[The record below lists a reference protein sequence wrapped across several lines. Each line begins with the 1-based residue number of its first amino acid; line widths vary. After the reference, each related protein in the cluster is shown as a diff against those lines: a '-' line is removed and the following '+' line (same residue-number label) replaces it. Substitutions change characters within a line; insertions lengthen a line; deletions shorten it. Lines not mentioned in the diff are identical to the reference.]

1 MPQNKKYF
9 VVYFHFYFKN
19 DMIEYITSKQ
29 QKIRH
34 QDRQQ
39 GLTSD
44 ETAMLQKTAL
54 WKGSFQGVF
63 FVSYTAKT
71 LRGIRT
77 RAKM

>member
-1 MPQNKKYF
+1 MSQNNKNF

-19 DMIEYITSKQ
+19 GMIEYITSKQ

-54 WKGSFQGVF
+54 WKVSFQGVF
-63 FVSYTAKT
+63 FVA
-71 LRGIRT
+71 
-77 RAKM
+77 